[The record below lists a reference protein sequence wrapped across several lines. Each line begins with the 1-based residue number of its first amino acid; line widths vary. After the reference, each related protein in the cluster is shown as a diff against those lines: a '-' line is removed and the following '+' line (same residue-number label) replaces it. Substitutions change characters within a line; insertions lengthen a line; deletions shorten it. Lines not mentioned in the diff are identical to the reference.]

1 MSELATLRD
10 LVERDLDDTGNEVWG
25 TEDVDRALERALAD
39 YSQVNPQQSVTETEL
54 PEDGREVDISSISGL
69 TRVIKVWY
77 PYDSSAPESPPNWVR
92 WDKWG
97 CILYISSGDEPVG
110 GETIRIYYHKEHT
123 IQGLGGASET
133 TVPAE
138 DEELLV
144 TGAGAYAALQKA
156 RGSVGEAGVSTE
168 TPEHW
173 LQWGKSRTA
182 AFNEG
187 LQRVRNRELR
197 RIDKRIPLHR
207 EGWTRDGEENGI

>member
-1 MSELATLRD
+1 MSDLATLRD
-10 LVERDLDDTGNEVWG
+10 MVERDLDDTGNEVWG
-25 TEDVDRALERALAD
+25 TDDIDRALERALAD
-39 YSQVNPQQSVTETEL
+39 YSQANPQQSVTEMEL
-54 PEDGREVDISSISGL
+54 PEDGREVDVSSISGL

-77 PYDSSAPESPPNWVR
+77 PYDSSVPESPPNWVR

-97 CILYISSGDEPVG
+97 CVLYISSGDEPAG
-110 GETIRIYYHKEHT
+110 GETVRIYYHEEHT
-123 IQGLGGASET
+123 IQGLDGASET

-156 RGSVGEAGVSTE
+156 RGSVGEAGVSSE

-173 LQWGKSRTA
+173 LRWGRSRMA

-187 LQRVRNRELR
+187 LQWVRSRELR
-197 RIDKRIPLHR
+197 RIDKRVPLHR
-207 EGWTRDGEENGI
+207 EGWTRDGKENGV